1 MNPLSGRVPEAISR
15 IPRDGIRGGGVSVR
29 SNVDPNNVPLASLVA
44 QEENVDVN
52 FIKNNNFNNNAYRN
66 NSGNN
71 YRPYPS
77 ANGNGY
83 GNSYGNSYNNNRSVP
98 PGLETMLKEF
108 ISTQTAFN
116 KSVEEKLDKI
126 DTIAS
131 RVDRL
136 ASDVNL
142 LKLKVMPNNDIDN
155 KITTTAN
162 AIQVR
167 INENIRLMA
176 ELRARWDRE
185 ENEKL
190 AKENNV
196 AKVWT
201 ITTTSNANSSHVAA
215 PPTINGK
222 IIGVGNVSTP
232 SAKRT
237 KLPEIA
243 KTAETA
249 CDKTAEIFSNLG
261 NNDPIAVAH
270 NDLDF
275 DDCHISEVIKF
286 LQKLAKS
293 PNASAINLAF
303 TKHITNALIKAREE
317 KLKLETSIPRKLED
331 GWEPIIKMKFN
342 DFECNALC
350 DLGASISVMPK
361 KIYDMLDL
369 PPLKNCYLDVN
380 LADNVKKKPL
390 GRIDN
395 VRITVNNNLVPVDFV
410 VLDIECNASCPIVLG
425 RPFLRTV
432 GAVIDMREDDGGSQ
446 KGKKRGATGAQT
458 RPARPMAWPRHPVGY
473 SRLCGAENT
482 REKRA
487 LRRAGIRRGNSLP
500 EGEIDAIAIVIERD
514 IISTIIIIISTIY
527 TAITTA
533 APRHR
538 CNNSGIS
545 MNEVRKKLFTIS
557 MSGKA
562 AHWYKLLKNGDSIDW
577 EDIVPLFYSKFYPP
591 SEIHKDRNRIY
602 NFWPHDGESIA
613 QAWGRLKSLMLKCP
627 IHELPGNVI
636 IDNFYA
642 RLSFQDK
649 TLLDTSCSGSF
660 TRNKEEFKRDL
671 LDRIQEN
678 TEGWENDKDRESGI
692 IYDYKCIEA
701 FMDTDKFRNMSAT
714 YGLDSQVVA
723 NLYKAFASH
732 YELPKKNFDKY
743 HEPYKDKVDSS
754 VNKCVVIETVDNVIP
769 EAYIEKT
776 PFPAK
781 MKEYSVISSAVN
793 KSEKKPK
800 EPEEQIKI
808 EPAVAIVKD
817 LVTENVEDGHI
828 IFCEDASN
836 IVSHPNKPKQVSVP
850 MLSVRIGDHCYYGLC
865 DIGASVSA
873 IPYELYT
880 EIMHEIG
887 SCELEDIDVV
897 IHLANR
903 ETISPIGI
911 VRDVEVL
918 CGKIKYPADFLVL
931 GSAASDHCP
940 IIFGR
945 PFLNTC
951 GAIIDC
957 KKEKILTRFAGE
969 PYEFNFSK
977 FTKTPY
983 KADLPSNDFKME
995 QCASI
1000 VLVPNNPLQQHLE
1013 NSESEAFRKER
1024 DELEE
1029 IFLRQPILK
1038 HDLPVEDLGT
1048 TPPPKEDPVFDLK
1061 PLPDNLKYAHIDDK
1075 KIYPVII
1082 SSKLSEIEE
1091 ERLLE
1096 ILKKHRGAIGYTL
1109 DDLKGI
1115 SPSICQHAINM
1126 EEDAKPVVEHQRRL
1140 IPKMKEVV
1148 RNEVLKLLEAGIIY
1162 PIADSRWVSPVH
1174 CVPKKGGMTVVPNDN
1189 DELIPQRIV
1198 VGYRMCIDFRK
1209 VNKVTK
1215 KDHYPLPFIDQMLE
1229 RLSKNTHFC
1238 FLDGYSGFSQI
1249 AVKAKDQEKTTFT
1262 CPYGTYAY
1270 RRMPFGLC
1278 NAPATFQRCMSAI
1291 FHGFCESIVEVFMD
1305 DFSVYGNSFDNCLRN
1320 LDKVL
1325 QRCEE
1330 TNLVLNWEKCHFMVN
1345 EGIVLGH
1352 KISERG
1358 IEVDR
1363 AKVEAIEKMPYP
1375 RDVKGIRSVLGH
1387 AGFYRRFIKDFS
1399 KISKPLT
1406 NLLQKDVPFVFD
1418 DDCKEAFETLKKA
1431 LTTAPVVEPP
1441 DWNLPFEIMCD
1452 ASDFAVG
1459 AVLGQRVDKKL
1470 NVIHYASKTLDAAQ
1484 RNYATTEKELLAVV
1498 FACDKFRPYIVDSK
1512 VTIHTDHAAIRYLMT
1527 KKDAKPRL
1535 IRWVLLLQEFDLHII
1550 DRKGAD
1556 NPVADNLS
1564 RLENIA
1570 YDPVPVN
1577 DSFPNEQLAVIKVS
1591 SRESPWICFGSR
1603 SIMSSSGTQKDS
1615 FFEDVVNPYM
1625 NELKMHPKEL
1635 LLVDGE
1641 LQIKDVQGPKGE
1653 GSLEDRM
1660 EKLEQE
1666 VFNYK
1671 KMAEREVD
1679 IFHKIVSE
1687 LIDGHKKET
1696 AKLWDDIFSLHDTT
1710 NKLQAQLYDVHNQNC
1725 EYENRFKRISH
1736 AASFRFP
1743 ETKMS
1748 FVDGGP
1754 LPWKSDD
1761 GKDSPSSP
1769 KE

>member
-1 MNPLSGRVPEAISR
+1 MTTSTNGALAKAGDGRIGGQLGFSIGGGRLRRGNQIDREETVESNEAEQSPISR
-15 IPRDGIRGGGVSVR
+15 RGRGGAAEHRRHASYGGGV
-29 SNVDPNNVPLASLVA
+29 
-44 QEENVDVN
+44 
-52 FIKNNNFNNNAYRN
+52 
-66 NSGNN
+66 
-71 YRPYPS
+71 
-77 ANGNGY
+77 
-83 GNSYGNSYNNNRSVP
+83 
-98 PGLETMLKEF
+98 
-108 ISTQTAFN
+108 
-116 KSVEEKLDKI
+116 
-126 DTIAS
+126 
-131 RVDRL
+131 
-136 ASDVNL
+136 
-142 LKLKVMPNNDIDN
+142 
-155 KITTTAN
+155 
-162 AIQVR
+162 
-167 INENIRLMA
+167 
-176 ELRARWDRE
+176 
-185 ENEKL
+185 
-190 AKENNV
+190 
-196 AKVWT
+196 
-201 ITTTSNANSSHVAA
+201 
-215 PPTINGK
+215 
-222 IIGVGNVSTP
+222 GVGGITMMKEARRGSREGSRWGQTTGRRGPWPGRATCGVGAP
-232 SAKRT
+232 QP
-237 KLPEIA
+237 L
-243 KTAETA
+243 
-249 CDKTAEIFSNLG
+249 
-261 NNDPIAVAH
+261 
-270 NDLDF
+270 
-275 DDCHISEVIKF
+275 
-286 LQKLAKS
+286 S
-293 PNASAINLAF
+293 P
-303 TKHITNALIKAREE
+303 
-317 KLKLETSIPRKLED
+317 
-331 GWEPIIKMKFN
+331 
-342 DFECNALC
+342 
-350 DLGASISVMPK
+350 
-361 KIYDMLDL
+361 
-369 PPLKNCYLDVN
+369 
-380 LADNVKKKPL
+380 
-390 GRIDN
+390 
-395 VRITVNNNLVPVDFV
+395 
-410 VLDIECNASCPIVLG
+410 
-425 RPFLRTV
+425 PFLRV
-432 GAVIDMREDDGGSQ
+432 LLRPENLSH
-446 KGKKRGATGAQT
+446 RGYLTKS
-458 RPARPMAWPRHPVGY
+458 Y
-473 SRLCGAENT
+473 NRLCGAENT

-500 EGEIDAIAIVIERD
+500 EGEIDAIAIVIELD
-514 IISTIIIIISTIY
+514 IISIIIIIISTVY

-533 APRHR
+533 APHHR
-538 CNNSGIS
+538 CNNLVADACKGYNHNESFIETTCQHLLLLVGIDILTYRRYYDTPPILVGHEDYFLAPLPGS
-545 MNEVRKKLFTIS
+545 EALLRSSLQFLFGKSTTTATVVDEAPGIAMNEVRKKLFTIS
-557 MSGKA
+557 LSGKA
-562 AHWYKLLKNGDSIDW
+562 AHWYKLLKNGDSLDW

-743 HEPYKDKVDSS
+743 HEPYKDNVDSS

-769 EAYIEKT
+769 EVYIEKT

-781 MKEYSVISSAVN
+781 MKEYSVISSAVH
-793 KSEKKPK
+793 KSEKKPI

-880 EIMHEIG
+880 EIMHEID

-897 IHLANR
+897 IQLANR

-957 KKEKILTRFAGE
+957 KKEKILTKFAGE

-1061 PLPDNLKYAHIDDK
+1061 PLPNNLKYAHIDDK
-1075 KIYPVII
+1075 KIYLVII

-1126 EEDAKPVVEHQRRL
+1126 EDDAKPVVEHQRRL

-1174 CVPKKGGMTVVPNDN
+1174 CVPKKGGMIVVPNDN
-1189 DELIPQRIV
+1189 DELIPQRVV

-1229 RLSKNTHFC
+1229 RENHVYLS
-1238 FLDGYSGFSQI
+1238 LW
-1249 AVKAKDQEKTTFT
+1249 
-1262 CPYGTYAY
+1262 TYAY

-1291 FHGFCESIVEVFMD
+1291 FHGFCESIVE
-1305 DFSVYGNSFDNCLRN
+1305 
-1320 LDKVL
+1320 
-1325 QRCEE
+1325 RCEE

-1441 DWNLPFEIMCD
+1441 DWNFPFEIMCD

-1577 DSFPNEQLAVIKVS
+1577 DSFPNEQLAVIKGVL
-1591 SRESPWICFGSR
+1591 PPALDL
-1603 SIMSSSGTQKDS
+1603 DS
-1615 FFEDVVNPYM
+1615 FPCVEEAIRVADEFCDQYRALKREVEILQEENQRLRRMLEYYSIPSTRPSPPPSDNNESLQILVQNCKIEKLKLKEILMKREKNPSPSP
-1625 NELKMHPKEL
+1625 PKE
-1635 LLVDGE
+1635 
-1641 LQIKDVQGPKGE
+1641 
-1653 GSLEDRM
+1653 
-1660 EKLEQE
+1660 
-1666 VFNYK
+1666 
-1671 KMAEREVD
+1671 
-1679 IFHKIVSE
+1679 
-1687 LIDGHKKET
+1687 
-1696 AKLWDDIFSLHDTT
+1696 
-1710 NKLQAQLYDVHNQNC
+1710 
-1725 EYENRFKRISH
+1725 
-1736 AASFRFP
+1736 
-1743 ETKMS
+1743 
-1748 FVDGGP
+1748 
-1754 LPWKSDD
+1754 
-1761 GKDSPSSP
+1761 
-1769 KE
+1769 